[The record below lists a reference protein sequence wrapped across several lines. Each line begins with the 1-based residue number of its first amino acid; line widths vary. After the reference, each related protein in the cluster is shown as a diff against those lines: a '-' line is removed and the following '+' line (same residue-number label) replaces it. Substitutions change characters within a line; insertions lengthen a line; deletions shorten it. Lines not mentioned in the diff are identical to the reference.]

1 MMLLK
6 DKKKTKERVTA
17 RSLLSEYCEVSLAQA
32 EEALQAAISRLQDQQ
47 GVLLSRDTHRV
58 SVWCL
63 EILGKKFKVR
73 YDRHRKEFE
82 DLCPM
87 GAEEVA
93 VTS

>member
-1 MMLLK
+1 MLLN

-17 RSLLSEYCEVSLAQA
+17 RRLLAEFCQVPIAQA
-32 EEALQAAISRLQDQQ
+32 EEALQDAITRLQDQQ
-47 GVLLSRDTHRV
+47 GVILSRDTCRV

-87 GAEEVA
+87 GPEELA
-93 VTS
+93 VPS